1 MSTLRRKL
9 ELLYDSYS
17 EGLYRYLMT
26 FTKSESDAKD
36 LLQELFVKLAIQNGE
51 TEIRNEKAF
60 IYQVGHRLALDWLRR
75 RSTRRK
81 AEDTLSIER
90 AEDTQFMPD
99 PDQAIIRK
107 QFSAA
112 MDALPPEQ
120 RSIAHL
126 KLFDEMTF
134 EEIAH
139 SQGIPLNTAASR
151 YRYALEKLR
160 TLLRPIYEEL
170 I

>member
-1 MSTLRRKL
+1 MSILRRKL
-9 ELLYDSYS
+9 EVLYDAYS
-17 EGLYRYLMT
+17 EGLYRYLLN

-36 LLQELFVKLAIQNGE
+36 LLQELFVKLAIQNGD
-51 TEIRNEKAF
+51 TEIHYEKAF
-60 IYQVGHRLALDWLRR
+60 VYQVSHRLALDWLRR

-81 AEDTLSIER
+81 AEGTLSIET
-90 AEDTQFMPD
+90 ANDGQFMPD

-107 QFSAA
+107 QFSEA

-134 EEIAH
+134 EEISLA
-139 SQGIPLNTAASR
+139 QGIPLNTAASR
-151 YRYALEKLR
+151 YRYALKKLR

-170 I
+170 T